1 MAFEI
6 MNIVRVR
13 ECEKG
18 IRLLKNCKFVGVGG
32 FIQIDVIFLMDVL
45 FSYTGGKH
53 LM

>member
-18 IRLLKNCKFVGVGG
+18 IRLLKNCKLGVG
-32 FIQIDVIFLMDVL
+32 FNKIDLIFLIDILV
-45 FSYTGGKH
+45 SYTGGRH
-53 LM
+53 LI